1 MIRGRAKRQLEAERA
16 AAREI
21 ARAKKTEIAA
31 ARDSAAAATRLH
43 AQWIRTRKLELG
55 RVSEI
60 WLWGLVEVF
69 NDPID
74 DGLASA
80 AELEIERRR
89 ALEASS

>member
-31 ARDSAAAATRLH
+31 ARESAALATRLH

-55 RVSEI
+55 RVGEI
-60 WLWGLVEVF
+60 WLLGLAETF
-69 NDPID
+69 SDPID
-74 DGLASA
+74 DGLATA
-80 AELEIERRR
+80 AELELERRR
-89 ALEASS
+89 ILEAP